1 MKTVTLPYK
10 VNCLMLHNFTFY
22 FDNMFAKVS
31 IFLKIFIIRKMNTK
45 YFHGFIKINTFHA
58 TECHMNSIQNTN
70 TCDFT
75 FSFISFNAEKFE
87 KVFNSFT
94 NSIIDFLSLRK
105 QVVKVF
111 NSFTNSIIDFLSLRK
126 RVVSSV

>member
-1 MKTVTLPYK
+1 
-10 VNCLMLHNFTFY
+10 
-22 FDNMFAKVS
+22 
-31 IFLKIFIIRKMNTK
+31 MNTK

-58 TECHMNSIQNTN
+58 TECHMNPIQNTN

-105 QVVKVF
+105 KVVKVF
-111 NSFTNSIIDFLSLRK
+111 NNSFTNSIIDFLSLRK